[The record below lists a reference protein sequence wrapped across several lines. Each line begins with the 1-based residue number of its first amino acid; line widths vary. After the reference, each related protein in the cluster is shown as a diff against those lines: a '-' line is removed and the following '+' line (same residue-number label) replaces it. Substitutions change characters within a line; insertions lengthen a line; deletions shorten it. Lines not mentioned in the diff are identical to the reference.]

1 VIGPSTVIRRGTGS
15 LSALAVPALAVPVL
29 VGAIAVAPPA
39 VAQDGDAP
47 TAVDLLHRA
56 MAAPDTVSYS
66 GTQFV
71 AAWSALG
78 GASTSAVVDVAHRAG
93 GATEV
98 RVHGSRPMSAIDERS
113 GAAWLADGGGP
124 VDLLV
129 RAYDVVLV
137 GVATVAGR
145 AAHVVEARRPDGSAA
160 ARLWLDT
167 EFALPLRREIYDEA
181 GAVRAASAFVELKL
195 HPAVTHPA
203 LRRDRDSVVT
213 TSLRRTDLAR
223 MRDNGWSCP
232 DELEGGLALYQAR
245 WVGDAVQLSYS
256 DGVVTV
262 SVFEQEGRLDPR
274 TLHGYAAREVGGGVV
289 YSTPGPPA
297 TFTWSAGD
305 WVVTVVADA
314 PAETIDAVLAAL
326 PPEEPDDRGLLG
338 RIGKGALRIASWFNP
353 FD

>member
-1 VIGPSTVIRRGTGS
+1 MIGPSTVRRRGSGP
-15 LSALAVPALAVPVL
+15 LSALGVPALAVPVL

-39 VAQDGDAP
+39 VAEDGDDLA
-47 TAVDLLHRA
+47 AVDLLHRA
-56 MAAPDTVSYS
+56 MSAPDTVSYT

-78 GASTSAVVDVAHRAG
+78 GESTSAVVDVVHRAG
-93 GATEV
+93 GTTEV
-98 RVHGSRPMSAIDERS
+98 RVHGPRPMSALDGHS
-113 GAAWLADGGGP
+113 GATWLADGGGP

-137 GVATVAGR
+137 GVGTVAGR
-145 AAHVVEARRPDGSAA
+145 AARVVEARRPDGSAA
-160 ARLWLDT
+160 ARLWLDS
-167 EFALPLRREIYDEA
+167 EFALPLRREIYAED
-181 GAVRAASAFVELKL
+181 GATRAASAFVELRF
-195 HPAVTHPA
+195 HPAGPQPPP
-203 LRRDRDSVVT
+203 RRGSDGVT
-213 TSLRRTDLAR
+213 TASLRHGELAR

-232 DELEGGLALYQAR
+232 DQLEGGLVLYEAR
-245 WVGDAVQLSYS
+245 WVDDAVQLSYS

-274 TLHGYAAREVGGGVV
+274 RLYGYAAREVDGGVV
-289 YSTPGPPA
+289 YSSPGPPA

-314 PAETIDAVLAAL
+314 PAETIDAVLAAM
-326 PPEEPDDRGLLG
+326 PPKEPDDQGLLG
-338 RIGKGALRIASWFNP
+338 RIGTGALRIASWFNP

>member
-1 VIGPSTVIRRGTGS
+1 MASRRGPGS

-29 VGAIAVAPPA
+29 VGTIAIAPQA
-39 VAQDGDAP
+39 VAADGDDDLA
-47 TAVDLLHRA
+47 AVGLLQRA
-56 MAAPDTVSYS
+56 MEAPETVSYS

-71 AAWSALG
+71 AAWSALDRE
-78 GASTSAVVDVAHRAG
+78 ASTSAVVDVVHRAG
-93 GATEV
+93 GSTEV
-98 RVHGSRPMSAIDERS
+98 RVHGSRPMSALDEHS

-124 VDLLV
+124 VGLLV

-137 GVATVAGR
+137 GVGTVAGR

-160 ARLWLDT
+160 ARLWLDS
-167 EFALPLRREIYDEA
+167 EFALPLRREIYDED
-181 GAVRAASAFVELKL
+181 GITRAASAFVELQVD
-195 HPAVTHPA
+195 PAAEPVTTRGGSEGA
-203 LRRDRDSVVT
+203 TT
-213 TSLRRTDLAR
+213 TSLRRADLVR
-223 MRDNGWSCP
+223 MRDDGWSCP
-232 DELEGGLALYQAR
+232 DQLDGGLALYEAR

-274 TLHGYAAREVGGGVV
+274 RLHGYAAREVDGGVV
-289 YSTPGPPA
+289 YSSPGPPA

-314 PAETIDAVLAAL
+314 PAETLDAVLAAL
-326 PPEEPDDRGLLG
+326 PPEEPDDRGLLA
-338 RIGKGALRIASWFNP
+338 RIGKGAVRIASWLNP

>member
-1 VIGPSTVIRRGTGS
+1 MIGPSTVIRRGTGS

-47 TAVDLLHRA
+47 AAVDLLHRA

-78 GASTSAVVDVAHRAG
+78 GASTGAVVDMAHRAG

-181 GAVRAASAFVELKL
+181 GAVRAASAFVELKF
-195 HPAVTHPA
+195 HSAVTHPA
-203 LRRDRDSVVT
+203 LRRDPGSVVT

-232 DELEGGLALYQAR
+232 DELEGGLVLYQAR
-245 WVGDAVQLSYS
+245 WVGEAVQLSYS

-262 SVFEQEGRLDPR
+262 SVFEQKGRLDPR

-314 PAETIDAVLAAL
+314 PAETMDAVLAAL